1 MKKKITDI
9 WKFLTYDIWRIT
21 EDEVTRTKFSLYNI
35 IKTIYLCINRFTK
48 DRMANKASALTYSTL
63 LAIVPILAILF
74 AVARGF
80 GFDNLMEHQ
89 FRNGFGGNIETT
101 EAILSFVNSY
111 LSQTKGGIF
120 IGVGLVMLL
129 WTVINLVSN
138 IEITFNRIWEVKKA
152 RSMYRKITD
161 YFSMFLLMPILIVV
175 SGGLS
180 LFMSTI
186 LKQMDDFVLL
196 APVMKFMIRLIPFVL
211 TWMMFTGLY
220 IFMPNTK
227 VKFKHALIAGI
238 LAGSAYQAF
247 QFLYINS
254 QLWVSKYNAIYG
266 SFAALPLLLL
276 WLQLSWLICL
286 FGAELSYASQNVKKF
301 SFERDSKSI
310 SRRYKDF
317 LTLLIAS
324 LIVKRFVKGEKPY
337 TADELSDAYRIP
349 IRITTQILYLLTELN
364 IIIEV
369 NYGNDDR
376 VAYYQPAID
385 VNKITV
391 SYLLTRMDEYGSEN
405 FKIDTSKLFSK
416 EWKAL
421 LKTRE
426 DMIKANDNI
435 LLKDL

>member
-9 WKFLTYDIWRIT
+9 WKFITYDIWRIT

-35 IKTIYLCINRFTK
+35 IKTVYLCINRFTK

-89 FRNGFGGNIETT
+89 FRSGFGGNTETT

-180 LFMSTI
+180 LFVSTV

-196 APVMKFMIRLIPFVL
+196 APVMKFAIRLIPFVL
-211 TWMMFTGLY
+211 TWLMFTGLY

-266 SFAALPLLLL
+266 SFAALPLFLL
-276 WLQLSWLICL
+276 WLQISWTICL
-286 FGAELSYASQNVKKF
+286 FGAELTYAGQNIRSF
-301 SFERDSKSI
+301 SFDQDTRNI
-310 SRRYKDF
+310 SRRYRDF
-317 LTLLIAS
+317 ISILI
-324 LIVKRFVKGEKPY
+324 
-337 TADELSDAYRIP
+337 
-349 IRITTQILYLLTELN
+349 
-364 IIIEV
+364 
-369 NYGNDDR
+369 
-376 VAYYQPAID
+376 
-385 VNKITV
+385 
-391 SYLLTRMDEYGSEN
+391 M
-405 FKIDTSKLFSK
+405 
-416 EWKAL
+416 
-421 LKTRE
+421 
-426 DMIKANDNI
+426 
-435 LLKDL
+435 